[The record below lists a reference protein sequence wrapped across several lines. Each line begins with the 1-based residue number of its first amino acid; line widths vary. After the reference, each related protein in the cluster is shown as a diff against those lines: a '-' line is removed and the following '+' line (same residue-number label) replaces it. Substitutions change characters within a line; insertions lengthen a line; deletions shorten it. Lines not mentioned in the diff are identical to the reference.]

1 MIDEKQVDQILNKVK
16 NAKLRELLNTYRST
30 KSPIVLLDILDYLN
44 VKLRIDAISAI
55 IPQFNIGN
63 RIWLGGIIPHGKL
76 FRIELIMYDD
86 GDVLIDMYKADTII
100 LYHEKGQKTP

>member
-1 MIDEKQVDQILNKVK
+1 MRREKMIDEKQVDQILNKVK

-30 KSPIVLLDILDYLN
+30 KSPIVLLGILDYLN

-63 RIWLGGIIPHGKL
+63 RIYG
-76 FRIELIMYDD
+76 
-86 GDVLIDMYKADTII
+86 
-100 LYHEKGQKTP
+100 